1 MKVKETTFRKD
12 KGITLIALVVTIIVL
27 LILAGISISMLTG
40 QNGILNRATTAKKQT
55 ENTNARDELALAITS
70 LGMDYHINGQGGTFR
85 DYIFSHEADLKKE
98 LGSDQVT
105 LNSAENLITYKGKIF
120 TVNEDGSIE
129 AADGIALTDTKKT
142 LQIVDGTAEE
152 ATITANLINL
162 DGSITWSSNKPSIVT
177 VTGNGT
183 TAKIKAVAEGTA
195 TITASCSGKSATC
208 EVTVKQI
215 KYASS
220 LTIKGE
226 TEVAEGGTINLTV
239 EQGNNGNEEIEWS
252 VDDTSKATV
261 VAKEGTGGNS
271 AIVTGKKQGT
281 TATITA
287 KAKNSGTKTTAT
299 ITVTA
304 PAFANY
310 TWQEINALAKE
321 IAKDST
327 ITKDT
332 GTVTKTINGKRYTAT
347 VGAKKTIT
355 IDEKDYTVRILGF
368 NHDTLENGQTAYGDA
383 SIRKAGISFEFET
396 ILFNSD
402 LYQDGRGSYS
412 NNGGWSNRELRTILN
427 NGTATAGSGKINLYD
442 IETAMRQ
449 SGIIKSVSKS
459 YIDQKGSSYDAS
471 KATVETSND
480 KLWLLAC
487 SEVVNKGY
495 TDGAYAYAATSEGSQ
510 YKYYVDSN
518 IVWNSGNANLKK
530 CNAGSTCPSW
540 WWLRS
545 PYYYISGGFCD
556 VSSGGTPRDYGSAS
570 YSGGVAPGFAI

>member
-1 MKVKETTFRKD
+1 MKVNETTFRKD

-40 QNGILNRATTAKKQT
+40 QNGILNRATTAKTQT
-55 ENTNARDELALAITS
+55 EISQVDEMVKFSAMDALANGNGKITEVLLTEALNKN
-70 LGMDYHINGQGGTFR
+70 LGSGNYTLTGNETYGWTIVANEKKYNING
-85 DYIFSHEADLKKE
+85 
-98 LGSDQVT
+98 
-105 LNSAENLITYKGKIF
+105 N
-120 TVNEDGSIE
+120 
-129 AADGIALTDTKKT
+129 
-142 LQIVDGTAEE
+142 
-152 ATITANLINL
+152 
-162 DGSITWSSNKPSIVT
+162 GSITEK
-177 VTGNGT
+177 
-183 TAKIKAVAEGTA
+183 
-195 TITASCSGKSATC
+195 GK
-208 EVTVKQI
+208 
-215 KYASS
+215 
-220 LTIKGE
+220 
-226 TEVAEGGTINLTV
+226 
-239 EQGNNGNEEIEWS
+239 EISEC
-252 VDDTSKATV
+252 
-261 VAKEGTGGNS
+261 
-271 AIVTGKKQGT
+271 
-281 TATITA
+281 
-287 KAKNSGTKTTAT
+287 
-299 ITVTA
+299 
-304 PAFANY
+304 

-332 GTVTKTINGKRYTAT
+332 GTVTKTINGKSYTAT
-347 VGAKKTIT
+347 VGDKKTVT
-355 IDEKDYTVRILGF
+355 INEKDYIVRILGF

-383 SIRKAGISFEFET
+383 SITTAGISFEFET

-402 LYQDGRGSYS
+402 LYQDGRGSFL

-449 SGIIKSVSKS
+449 SGIIKSVSKR

-471 KATVETSND
+471 KATVEISND

-530 CNAGSTCPSW
+530 GSTSASW

-545 PYYYISGGFCD
+545 PYYNASAYFCY
-556 VSSGGTPRDYGSAS
+556 VYGDGSCTRENALAT
-570 YSGGVAPGFAI
+570 YGVAPGFAI

>member
-40 QNGILNRATTAKKQT
+40 QNGILNRATTAKTQT
-55 ENTNARDELALAITS
+55 EISQVDEMVKFSAMDALANGNGKITEVLLTEALNKN
-70 LGMDYHINGQGGTFR
+70 LGSGNYTLTGNETDGWTIVANEKKYNING
-85 DYIFSHEADLKKE
+85 
-98 LGSDQVT
+98 
-105 LNSAENLITYKGKIF
+105 N
-120 TVNEDGSIE
+120 
-129 AADGIALTDTKKT
+129 
-142 LQIVDGTAEE
+142 
-152 ATITANLINL
+152 
-162 DGSITWSSNKPSIVT
+162 GSITEK
-177 VTGNGT
+177 
-183 TAKIKAVAEGTA
+183 
-195 TITASCSGKSATC
+195 GK
-208 EVTVKQI
+208 
-215 KYASS
+215 
-220 LTIKGE
+220 
-226 TEVAEGGTINLTV
+226 
-239 EQGNNGNEEIEWS
+239 EISEC
-252 VDDTSKATV
+252 
-261 VAKEGTGGNS
+261 
-271 AIVTGKKQGT
+271 
-281 TATITA
+281 
-287 KAKNSGTKTTAT
+287 
-299 ITVTA
+299 
-304 PAFANY
+304 

-332 GTVTKTINGKRYTAT
+332 EGPVTKTINGKSYTAT
-347 VGAKKTIT
+347 VGDKKTVT
-355 IDEKDYTVRILGF
+355 INEKDYIVRILGF

-383 SIRKAGISFEFET
+383 SITTAGISFEFET

-402 LYQDGRGSYS
+402 LYQDGRGSFL

-449 SGIIKSVSKS
+449 SGIIKSVSKR

-471 KATVETSND
+471 KATVEISND

-530 CNAGSTCPSW
+530 CNAGSTSPSW

-545 PYYYISGGFCD
+545 PYYNDNLYFCSVNSGGYC
-556 VSSGGTPRDYGSAS
+556 GTNYAGDTN
-570 YSGGVAPGFAI
+570 GVAPGFAI

>member
-1 MKVKETTFRKD
+1 
-12 KGITLIALVVTIIVL
+12 
-27 LILAGISISMLTG
+27 MLMG
-40 QNGILNRATTAKKQT
+40 QNGILNKATTAKKQT

-98 LGSDQVT
+98 LGSDDVT
-105 LNSAENLITYKGKIF
+105 LNKTENTITYKGKIF

-129 AADGIALTDTKKT
+129 AADRIALTDTKKT

-162 DGSITWSSNKPSIVT
+162 DGSITWSSSKPSIVT

-183 TAKIKAVAEGTA
+183 TATIKAVAAGTA

-332 GTVTKTINGKRYTAT
+332 GTVTKTINGKSYTAT

-368 NHDTLENGQTAYGDA
+368 NHDTLSDGQTAYGDA
-383 SIRKAGISFEFET
+383 SITKAGISFEFET
-396 ILFNSD
+396 ILPAAKMNSSSTNSGGWESSLMRTNLNSTKAVEGVINLSD
-402 LYQDGRGSYS
+402 L
-412 NNGGWSNRELRTILN
+412 E
-427 NGTATAGSGKINLYD
+427 K
-442 IETAMRQ
+442 ETAIG
-449 SGIIKSVSKS
+449 SNIIKSVTKS
-459 YIDQKGSSYDAS
+459 YIKTYNNAGSV
-471 KATVETSND
+471 TTCND

-487 SEVVNKGY
+487 SEIWNNGNGTYGY
-495 TDGAYAYAATSEGSQ
+495 AVASEGNQ
-510 YKYYVDSN
+510 YKYYADINATYNSSN
-518 IVWNSGNANLKK
+518 SKLCKK
-530 CNAGSTCPSW
+530 YQGSTSASY

-545 PYYYISGGFCD
+545 PYYNNSNIFCGVDSSGFCYTPD
-556 VSSGGTPRDYGSAS
+556 ADTAFGVSPD
-570 YSGGVAPGFAI
+570 FAI

>member
-1 MKVKETTFRKD
+1 MLKNTLRRN

-105 LNSAENLITYKGKIF
+105 LNSDENTITYKGKIF

-183 TAKIKAVAEGTA
+183 TATIKAVAAGTA
-195 TITASCSGKSATC
+195 TITASCNGKSATC

-321 IAKDST
+321 IAKDSK

-332 GTVTKTINGKRYTAT
+332 DTVTKTINGKSYTAT

-383 SIRKAGISFEFET
+383 SITKAGISFEFET
-396 ILFNSD
+396 LLPGAKMNASGYNTNGWGASLMRTNLNSTTAV
-402 LYQDGRGSYS
+402 DGMTNLS
-412 NNGGWSNRELRTILN
+412 N
-427 NGTATAGSGKINLYD
+427 
-442 IETAMRQ
+442 IETAIG
-449 SGIIKSVSKS
+449 SNIIKSVTKS
-459 YIDQKGSSYDAS
+459 YIKTYSDANS
-471 KATVETSND
+471 VTTCND

-487 SEVVNKGY
+487 SEIWNNGY
-495 TDGAYAYAATSEGSQ
+495 NGTGTYGSAVASEGDQ
-510 YKYYVDSN
+510 YKYYADIN
-518 IVWNSGNANLKK
+518 ATYNSDNSKLYKMYQ
-530 CNAGSTCPSW
+530 GSTSSSY

-545 PYYYISGGFCD
+545 PYYGNCFNFCFVTISGIC
-556 VSSGGTPRDYGSAS
+556 VSSYAVNLNN
-570 YSGGVAPGFAI
+570 VAPGFAI